1 MSRGFTQ
8 ACSASGPARPGIPR
22 GRPVTVTDADSEATF
37 SCPPGQTILLAAQA
51 AGWDLPYECASGGCG
66 TCRGQLL
73 SGTVTCLWP
82 GATGLT
88 ERDRRRGDRILLC
101 QSRPDDVCSVR
112 VQARLR
118 RAPAISPP
126 PGRHDARV
134 TRLNRLGP
142 GMLAL
147 EIDSGQPVRY
157 LAGQFIILEVPDGT
171 RRAYSMSRMAG
182 TAPRR
187 LEMVIREKPGG
198 AMSRWLFGGLTVG
211 SRLTIEGP
219 YGRAYAQSPTGR
231 PVVCVAGGSGLGQML
246 AIADQCLAEDPARR
260 LTVYYGSRS
269 PGDVV
274 LAERMAGLRERG
286 AEVIAVTES
295 AGPRAGRLLDDAW
308 SAVRTGLVVDAV
320 TADYQ
325 DLAGHDVY
333 AAGPSAMVDAL
344 LAATVRAGH
353 AAADRFFFDRFW
365 M

>member
-1 MSRGFTQ
+1 MSRGFAQ
-8 ACSASGPARPGIPR
+8 ACSASGSSPVEGPR
-22 GRPVTVTDADSEATF
+22 GYLVTVADADSEATF
-37 SCPPGQTILLAAQA
+37 GCTPGQTILLAAQA

-82 GATGLT
+82 DATGLT

-101 QSRPDDVCSVR
+101 QSRAAEACRVR
-112 VQARLR
+112 IQARLR
-118 RAPAISPP
+118 HAPAIIPH
-126 PGRHDARV
+126 PGRYDARV
-134 TRLNRLGP
+134 TRLDRLGP

-147 EIDSGQPVRY
+147 EVDSGQPMPY
-157 LAGQFIILEVPDGT
+157 LAGQFIILEVPGGT
-171 RRAYSMSRMAG
+171 RRAYSMSRMPG
-182 TAPRR
+182 TAPGR

-198 AMSRWLFGGLTVG
+198 AASRWLFGRLTVG

-246 AIADQCLAEDPARR
+246 AIANQCLTEDPARR
-260 LTVYYGSRS
+260 LSVYYGSRN
-269 PGDVV
+269 PDDVV
-274 LAERMAGLRERG
+274 LAERMASLRERG
-286 AEVIAVTES
+286 ADVIAVTES
-295 AGPRAGRLLDDAW
+295 SGPRASTLLDEAW

-320 TADYQ
+320 AGDYQ

-344 LAATVRAGH
+344 LAATVRAGR
-353 AAADRFFFDRFW
+353 AAADRVFFDRFW